1 MGSRKVRN
9 LEKHVRAS
17 IELRVMGTNADHFMV
32 PETCDMPPEAE
43 ALSHMRHA
51 FATAQVFLQGMDIG
65 IVVKTRHTHP
75 GL

>member
-17 IELRVMGTNADHFMV
+17 NDMRELSTNADHYMV

-43 ALSHMRHA
+43 ALSHMSEVTEDDFDALCIR
-51 FATAQVFLQGMDIG
+51 TS
-65 IVVKTRHTHP
+65 
-75 GL
+75 

>member
-43 ALSHMRHA
+43 ALSHMSEITEDDLDALCIR
-51 FATAQVFLQGMDIG
+51 TS
-65 IVVKTRHTHP
+65 
-75 GL
+75 